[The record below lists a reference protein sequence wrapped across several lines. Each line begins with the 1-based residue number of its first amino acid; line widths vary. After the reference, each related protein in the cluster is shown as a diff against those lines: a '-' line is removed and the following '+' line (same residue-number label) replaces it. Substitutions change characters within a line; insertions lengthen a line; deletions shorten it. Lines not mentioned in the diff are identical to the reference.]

1 MQKVSFLLII
11 FVFLISCQQKSLDT
25 NPLHHLNNQ
34 EILTLKEQTVRYFE
48 RLPAKATEQ
57 NKFDTIFNEYYIQ
70 KAKEADLFHYHKNE
84 QGDEFF
90 AVSKIA
96 PSIKLKKVATII
108 QIKREVDSIVLY
120 KEILRTWK
128 MEVPELQEKT
138 KVLFDLVIQNKSFE
152 KYLTKNSQP
161 EFWIEFPDDHTYF
174 DEKSRNWKTK

>member
-1 MQKVSFLLII
+1 MQKATLIIIVFLL
-11 FVFLISCQQKSLDT
+11 VLACQQKNLDT
-25 NPLHHLNNQ
+25 NPLHHLNTQ
-34 EILTLKEQTVRYFE
+34 EILSLKEQTVRYFE
-48 RLPAKATEQ
+48 RLPTKATEQ
-57 NKFDTIFNEYYIQ
+57 NKFDTIFNEYYSQ
-70 KAKEADLFHYHKNE
+70 KAKEADVLQYFKNE
-84 QGDEFF
+84 NGEEFF

-108 QIKREVDSIVLY
+108 QIKREMDSVILY

-138 KVLFDLVIQNKSFE
+138 KVLFDLAIQNKSFE

-174 DEKSRNWKTK
+174 DDKSRSWKTK

>member
-1 MQKVSFLLII
+1 MQKFSFLLIGI
-11 FVFLISCQQKSLDT
+11 FLLHSCQQKNLDT
-25 NPLHHLNNQ
+25 NPLSQMTNE
-34 EILTLKEQTVRYFE
+34 EILEIKNQTVRYFE

-57 NKFDTIFNEYYIQ
+57 NKFDTIFNKYYSE
-70 KAKEADLFHYHKNE
+70 KAKEADLFHYFKNE

-108 QIKREVDSIVLY
+108 QIKREADSIMLY

-138 KVLFDLVIQNKSFE
+138 KVLFDLVIRNKSFE

-161 EFWIEFPDDHTYF
+161 EFWVEFPDDHTYF
-174 DEKSRNWKTK
+174 DEKSRTWKAK

>member
-1 MQKVSFLLII
+1 MQKAVFLLIV
-11 FVFLISCQQKSLDT
+11 FVFLISCHQKSLDT

-57 NKFDTIFNEYYIQ
+57 NKFDTIFNEYYSQ
-70 KAKEADLFHYHKNE
+70 KAKEADVLQYFKNE
-84 QGDEFF
+84 NGEEFF

-108 QIKREVDSIVLY
+108 QIKREIDSVILY

-161 EFWIEFPDDHTYF
+161 EFWVEFPDDHTYF
-174 DEKSRNWKTK
+174 DDKSRSWKTK

>member
-1 MQKVSFLLII
+1 MQKTVFI
-11 FVFLISCQQKSLDT
+11 FIVFVTLISCHQKKLDT
-25 NPLHHLNNQ
+25 NPLHHLSNQ
-34 EILTLKEQTVRYFE
+34 EILTLKEQTIRYFE

-57 NKFDTIFNEYYIQ
+57 NKFDSIFNDYYFQ
-70 KAKEADLFHYHKNE
+70 KAKEADILQYYKNE
-84 QGDEFF
+84 NGEEFF

-96 PSIKLKKVATII
+96 PSMKLKKVATIV
-108 QIKREVDSIVLY
+108 QLKREADSIIFY

-174 DEKSRNWKTK
+174 DDKSRTWKTK

>member
-1 MQKVSFLLII
+1 MQKATLII
-11 FVFLISCQQKSLDT
+11 FGFLLVLACQQKNTDT

-57 NKFDTIFNEYYIQ
+57 NKFDTIFNEYYSQ
-70 KAKEADLFHYHKNE
+70 KAKEADLFLYFKND
-84 QGDEFF
+84 QGEEFF

-96 PSIKLKKVATII
+96 PSMKLKKVATII
-108 QIKREVDSIVLY
+108 QMKREADSIIFY

-128 MEVPELQEKT
+128 MEVPELQEKS

-152 KYLTKNSQP
+152 KYLTKNFQP
-161 EFWIEFPDDHTYF
+161 EFWVEFPDDHTYF
-174 DEKSRNWKTK
+174 DDKSRTWKTK

>member
-1 MQKVSFLLII
+1 MQKAVFLHIVFLL
-11 FVFLISCQQKSLDT
+11 LISCQQKNLDT

-34 EILTLKEQTVRYFE
+34 EILTLKQQTVRYFE

-57 NKFDTIFNEYYIQ
+57 NKFDTIFNDYYSQ
-70 KAKEADLFHYHKNE
+70 KAKEADVLQYFKNE
-84 QGDEFF
+84 NGAEFF

-96 PSIKLKKVATII
+96 PSMKLKKVATII
-108 QIKREVDSIVLY
+108 QIKREMDSVILY

-161 EFWIEFPDDHTYF
+161 EFWVEFPDDHTYY
-174 DEKSRNWKTK
+174 DVNSRTWKTK